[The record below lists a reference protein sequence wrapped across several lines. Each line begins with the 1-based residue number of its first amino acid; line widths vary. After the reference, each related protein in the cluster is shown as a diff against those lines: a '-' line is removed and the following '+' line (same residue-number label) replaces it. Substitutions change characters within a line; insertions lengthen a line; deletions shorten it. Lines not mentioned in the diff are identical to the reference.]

1 MVRRFYRQLG
11 QALAVRLRLV
21 AELVSAITLALVR
34 KSPADADRIHV
45 RRQIRVDMEGE
56 RRLHIR
62 YLNPNADYA
71 KVDCFIAEAR
81 RVRLDLGFVGNEAP
95 SSN

>member
-1 MVRRFYRQLG
+1 MPLA
-11 QALAVRLRLV
+11 ALFA
-21 AELVSAITLALVR
+21 AGCA
-34 KSPADADRIHV
+34 SPAAPRDDIHASI
-45 RRQIRVDMEGE
+45 RKCGLEGQIRVEMEGE

-81 RVRLDLGFVGNEAP
+81 RLRLDLGFVGNEAP
-95 SSN
+95 PRN